1 MDTSARTGITWARGW
16 LTLHYIQLH
25 LHLWVL
31 FLYYMKPVYYMT
43 PDLLQDRVNF
53 VGGKMCHIITIQLV
67 LQQCCKM
74 SNLRS
79 GVLPLLFGRRGE
91 KDAWYIYFTCC
102 LPIVQ
107 KLTFVWSV
115 KNKRSFGALHRLV
128 KEHIWLPEL
137 LDRFCRP
144 HLFMTETTRWSRNLL
159 TASLSFN
166 ATIADK
172 IVETYSNRVTSENRR
187 IHTPPLSPPFKVGVF
202 VVF

>member
-1 MDTSARTGITWARGW
+1 
-16 LTLHYIQLH
+16 
-25 LHLWVL
+25 
-31 FLYYMKPVYYMT
+31 
-43 PDLLQDRVNF
+43 
-53 VGGKMCHIITIQLV
+53 
-67 LQQCCKM
+67 M

-91 KDAWYIYFTCC
+91 KDAWYIYFTCS

-107 KLTFVWSV
+107 NMTFVWLV

-166 ATIADK
+166 TTISDK

-187 IHTPPLSPPFKVGVF
+187 IHSPPLSPPFKVGVF
-202 VVF
+202 CCFLKIGWIVAQHCMEGMGEEKLYFPLLKSGKCQKAPLGRSVSTYFVGDCSS